1 MDVLIPLAL
10 LAVGLI
16 IGFFVA
22 RYVYTQP
29 NSKQAIEA
37 AEKNLKEMLAQQAE
51 HHLHQTRQS
60 LSAIESQCNS
70 LRYQLDEYES
80 LLSQTTEGDAPKV
93 HFFGEQAT
101 SYLRNNL
108 KGKENNRITRVA
120 ETQPRDF
127 ANSGSGL
134 FVGKSEQPAADK
146 KSS

>member
-22 RYVYTQP
+22 RYIYTKP
-29 NSKQAIEA
+29 NSQQAVRT
-37 AEKNLKEMLAQQAE
+37 AEKNLREMLAQQAE

-60 LSAIESQCNS
+60 LGAIENQCTA
-70 LRYQLDEYES
+70 LRHQLDEYEG
-80 LLSQTTEGDAPKV
+80 LLTQPSDEENASV
-93 HFFGEQAT
+93 RFFGEQAT

-108 KGKENNRITRVA
+108 KNKEQHKIQRVT

-134 FVGKSEQPAADK
+134 FVGRSEQSAADK
-146 KSS
+146 KPS